1 MPPEPPLPAV
11 VLARA
16 VVADVEAQAA
26 EPVAVVPVDLVQ
38 LRSPQFLVQ
47 PLLLELPLVLVAARL
62 RLAEVAL
69 LAAVDVAAVEA
80 VDGFGGGGAAA
91 APVDSGPQVSSM
103 EIINLLLAAGVSP
116 NSELNARRPEA
127 GSGGRFAI
135 RSSVR
140 ARRRCCAPWSVTN
153 RMSRGCCW
161 TRVRIRT
168 STVWG
173 FHHGC
178 MLPVLLW
185 GS

>member
-69 LAAVDVAAVEA
+69 LAAVGEVAAVDVA
-80 VDGFGGGGAAA
+80 VVAA
-91 APVDSGPQVSSM
+91 
-103 EIINLLLAAGVSP
+103 
-116 NSELNARRPEA
+116 
-127 GSGGRFAI
+127 
-135 RSSVR
+135 SVV
-140 ARRRCCAPWSVTN
+140 AMV
-153 RMSRGCCW
+153 
-161 TRVRIRT
+161 
-168 STVWG
+168 
-173 FHHGC
+173 
-178 MLPVLLW
+178 LPLHQ
-185 GS
+185 

>member
-69 LAAVDVAAVEA
+69 LVAVVAASVVA
-80 VDGFGGGGAAA
+80 V
-91 APVDSGPQVSSM
+91 V
-103 EIINLLLAAGVSP
+103 
-116 NSELNARRPEA
+116 
-127 GSGGRFAI
+127 
-135 RSSVR
+135 
-140 ARRRCCAPWSVTN
+140 
-153 RMSRGCCW
+153 
-161 TRVRIRT
+161 
-168 STVWG
+168 
-173 FHHGC
+173 
-178 MLPVLLW
+178 LPLHQ
-185 GS
+185 